1 MKRLIALSVSFGIM
15 VFIFS
20 QVDFA
25 EFISQVRSL
34 HAPSFFLALTLFI
47 PQILLSAIRWKF
59 MIRKKAFITLLEST
73 QLILAASSLNL
84 LLPSKMGD
92 LSKGYFL
99 KNKGKMDLKR
109 GTNVVIFERYI
120 DLVALG
126 VLALTGIIV
135 TGEWGYSSLV
145 MTLFAILILG
155 GFLLILL
162 IQKGGLPVL
171 EKFKLGRKIQSFL
184 VDTGDYLA
192 ELKKKSLDLLWVI
205 LMSLFLWFLHLLQ
218 FYCIFLALETG
229 VSLFGVFSQVP
240 LAIIAGLIPMTLAG
254 VGTRDA
260 ALIALFSGTVPLAS
274 MVFVGLFASFRYL
287 VPGLLGLPFLNRYI
301 VKT

>member
-1 MKRLIALSVSFGIM
+1 MKRLIALSVSLGIM

-20 QVDFA
+20 QVDFV

-34 HAPSFFLALTLFI
+34 HAPSFFWALTLFI
-47 PQILLSAIRWKF
+47 PQILFSAIRWKF

-126 VLALTGIIV
+126 VLALTGILV

-155 GFLLILL
+155 GFLLI
-162 IQKGGLPVL
+162 QKGGLPVL
-171 EKFKLGRKIQSFL
+171 EKFKLGSNIQSFL
-184 VDTGDYLA
+184 VDTGDYLG
-192 ELKKKSLDLLWVI
+192 ELKKNSLDFLWVI

-229 VSLFGVFSQVP
+229 ISLFGVFSQVP
-240 LAIIAGLIPMTLAG
+240 LAILAGLIPITLAG

-301 VKT
+301 IKT